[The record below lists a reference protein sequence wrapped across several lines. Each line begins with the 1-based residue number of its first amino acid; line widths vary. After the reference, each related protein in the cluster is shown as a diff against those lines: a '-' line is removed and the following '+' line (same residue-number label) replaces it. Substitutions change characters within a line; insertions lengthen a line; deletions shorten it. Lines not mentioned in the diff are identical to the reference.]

1 MVLLKYA
8 IIFSCL
14 VFVPKSNYP
23 TMYKV
28 ISPPLQN
35 FDNFLMVST
44 LIDFDSRRWK
54 VDLVKSLFLP
64 FEARTILN
72 IPISYNLPN
81 DKIIWVGNNRGVFT
95 VKSVYYVALNLME
108 SPKVGECS
116 YNDLRELLWRKLW
129 HLRIPTKIKI
139 FAWRACVDALP
150 TMVNLQKRGI
160 GVSDLCPCC
169 GLEFETLFHSIIKCE
184 VARRV
189 WDNWD
194 GSSVENWQGLM
205 DISDVAL
212 DILKNGT
219 NCGLEVFFGAAWS
232 VWYNRNQVAYESKCQ
247 LPSQIWRFAKSF
259 LQDYKGAL
267 FALNTNP
274 AKENSRWTRPLPGV
288 FKINV
293 DGATSEDG

>member
-81 DKIIWVGNNRGVFT
+81 DKII
-95 VKSVYYVALNLME
+95 
-108 SPKVGECS
+108 
-116 YNDLRELLWRKLW
+116 
-129 HLRIPTKIKI
+129 
-139 FAWRACVDALP
+139 
-150 TMVNLQKRGI
+150 
-160 GVSDLCPCC
+160 
-169 GLEFETLFHSIIKCE
+169 
-184 VARRV
+184 
-189 WDNWD
+189 
-194 GSSVENWQGLM
+194 
-205 DISDVAL
+205 
-212 DILKNGT
+212 
-219 NCGLEVFFGAAWS
+219 
-232 VWYNRNQVAYESKCQ
+232 
-247 LPSQIWRFAKSF
+247 
-259 LQDYKGAL
+259 
-267 FALNTNP
+267 
-274 AKENSRWTRPLPGV
+274 
-288 FKINV
+288 
-293 DGATSEDG
+293 